1 MADERGGED
10 NNVNDNMGN
19 QLQLFPG
26 DKQMVGQSSQ
36 TVWVSTGGEG
46 VFLSS

>member
-10 NNVNDNMGN
+10 NVNDNMGN

-36 TVWVSTGGEG
+36 TVWGSTGGED